1 MVDIMGLEVTVAAV
15 VVVMDTVVE
24 EAVVVM
30 DQELKTKVVHNVV
43 EGTMAVVGT
52 VLILETVVDNGNQV
66 MGSWIRALL
75 EDPQMIVCVVVSVW
89 RMPRWSVWCCLWVCW
104 R

>member
-24 EAVVVM
+24 EAVVVE
-30 DQELKTKVVHNVV
+30 DQELKTKVVDNVV

-52 VLILETVVDNGNQV
+52 VLILETVVDKGNQV
-66 MGSWIRALL
+66 MGSWIRALV
-75 EDPQMIVCVVVSVW
+75 EDAQMIVCVVVSVG
-89 RMPRWSVWCCLWVCW
+89 RMPRWCVWWCL
-104 R
+104 